1 MFCASFAGAPA
12 VQSSAP
18 QEKPIDA
25 VAFCHSGVPA
35 ASMIGK
41 RLTPQVRTALQS
53 CVVRVS
59 FRYLAFV
66 YMKEGHEIA
75 CHL

>member
-1 MFCASFAGAPA
+1 
-12 VQSSAP
+12 
-18 QEKPIDA
+18 
-25 VAFCHSGVPA
+25 
-35 ASMIGK
+35 MIGK